1 LAIRRILMQ
10 ISLNEKNHFMGPL
23 ATFFRM
29 GLKKLQPNLKIEVI
43 DQKTS
48 LPISTLL
55 ETDL

>member
-1 LAIRRILMQ
+1 
-10 ISLNEKNHFMGPL
+10 
-23 ATFFRM
+23 M